1 MNTRKQIKTQM
12 QSQSGFTFL
21 EILVSIT
28 ILSFG
33 ILGLLS
39 TSHSVNLNQKNAD
52 DSTEATLIASDQ
64 LENAKRVATNEP
76 LGGIYGFTY
85 FVDDSAG
92 FLASYNVR
100 PNNYTREIVETNT
113 EDSSIPVGFTRTTTV
128 QSYPSTVWSTENF
141 DTPDNIHMVEV
152 RVNVAWVDGSGA
164 TKNIAVSTAM
174 QRRQFI
180 Q

>member
-1 MNTRKQIKTQM
+1 MKIQKQIQTQM

-39 TSHSVNLNQKNAD
+39 TSHSVNLNQRNAD
-52 DSTEATLIASDQ
+52 SSTEATMIASDRM
-64 LENAKRVATNEP
+64 EEIKRLATNEP
-76 LGGIYGFTY
+76 LGGIYGFSY
-85 FVDDSAG
+85 FVSDQTGG
-92 FLASYNVR
+92 FLNGWAS
-100 PNNYTREIVETNT
+100 PNDNNRNLTDTVN
-113 EDSSIPVGFTRTTTV
+113 GFTRKTTV
-128 QSYPSTVWSTENF
+128 EVYPSSVWATEDF
-141 DTPDNIHMVEV
+141 VSPGSIHMVEAKV
-152 RVNVAWVDGSGA
+152 EVSYVDPSGA
-164 TKNIAVSTAM
+164 TKNVVLSTVL